1 MMIEAPG
8 ITVNGIKIS
17 PEQINAEVQYHPA
30 PSLLDAKYKAMQ
42 ALVIRELLIQQAVK
56 LGICEAEK
64 NRDAPDELI
73 DRLLE
78 REITVPEPSP
88 MECERYYNNNIKRFY
103 TSPIFEASHILY
115 LAPPED
121 EEAQKRALN
130 LAEKALSS
138 IRSNPEIFET
148 IARSESA
155 CPSGKL
161 GGNLGQISKG
171 QTLPAFEAA
180 LLAMKEGDLSSEPVL
195 TEVGY
200 HIIRLHRRSEG
211 QQLPFESVS
220 SWVADHLKKESWQR
234 AFSQYIQIL
243 AGHAKISG
251 FRLHGADT
259 PLVQ

>member
-1 MMIEAPG
+1 MIEAPG
-8 ITVNGIKIS
+8 ITVNGIKIT
-17 PEQINAEVQYHPA
+17 PEQISAEVQYHPA
-30 PSLLDAKYKAMQ
+30 PSLIDAKYKAMQ
-42 ALVIRELLIQQAVK
+42 ALVIRELLIQKAVR
-56 LGICEAEK
+56 LGLCGGDKI
-64 NRDAPDELI
+64 RDTPDEVI

-78 REITVPEPSP
+78 QEITVPEPTP
-88 MECERYYNNNIKRFY
+88 AECERYYSYNIKRFH
-103 TSPIFEASHILY
+103 TSPLFEASHILY

-121 EEAQKRALN
+121 EEARNRARN

-138 IRSNPEIFET
+138 IRENPGMFEA

-155 CPSGKL
+155 CPSAKL

-180 LLAMKEGDLSSEPVL
+180 LLSMKEGDLSPEPIL

-200 HIIRLHRRSEG
+200 HIIHLHRRTDG
-211 QQLPFESVS
+211 QLLPFDAVAQ
-220 SWVADHLKKESWQR
+220 WVADHLKKESWQR

-243 AGHAKISG
+243 SGEAKISG
-251 FRLHGADT
+251 FRLQGADT

>member
-1 MMIEAPG
+1 MIEAPG
-8 ITVNGIKIS
+8 ITVNGVKIT
-17 PEQINAEVQYHPA
+17 PEQISAEVQYHPA
-30 PSLLDAKYKAMQ
+30 SSLIDAKYKAMQ
-42 ALVIRELLIQQAVK
+42 ALVIRELLIQQAVR
-56 LGICEAEK
+56 LGLCEADK
-64 NRDAPDELI
+64 SRDTPDEVI

-78 REITVPEPSP
+78 QEITVPEPTP
-88 MECERYYNNNIKRFY
+88 VECERYYSNNVKRFH
-103 TSPIFEASHILY
+103 TSPLFEASHILY
-115 LAPPED
+115 LAPPDDED
-121 EEAQKRALN
+121 ARNRARN

-138 IRSNPEIFET
+138 IRENPDMFEA

-155 CPSGKL
+155 CPSAKL

-180 LLAMKEGDLSSEPVL
+180 LLMMKEGDLSPEPLL

-200 HIIRLHRRSEG
+200 HIIRLHRRTDG
-211 QQLPFESVS
+211 QLLPFDSVAQ
-220 SWVADHLKKESWQR
+220 WVADHLKKESWQR

-243 AGHAKISG
+243 AGEAKISG

>member
-8 ITVNGIKIS
+8 ITVNGIKIT
-17 PEQINAEVQYHPA
+17 PEQISAEVQYHPA
-30 PSLLDAKYKAMQ
+30 HSLIDAKYNAMQ

-56 LGICEAEK
+56 LGLCEADK
-64 NRDAPDELI
+64 NRDAPDHVI

-78 REITVPEPSP
+78 QEIVVPEPSLA
-88 MECERYYNNNIKRFY
+88 ECERYYSNNAKRFY
-103 TSPIFEASHILY
+103 TSPLFEASHILY
-115 LAPPED
+115 LAPPDD
-121 EEAQKRALN
+121 EEARNRARN

-138 IRSNPEIFET
+138 IRSNPEMFEI

-155 CPSGKL
+155 CSSAKL
-161 GGNLGQISKG
+161 GGNLGQISRG

-180 LLAMKEGDLSSEPVL
+180 LHAMKEGGLSEEPVL

-200 HIIRLHRRSEG
+200 HIIHLHRQTEG
-211 QQLPFESVS
+211 QLLPFDSVS
-220 SWVADHLKKESWQR
+220 QWVGDHLKKESWQR

-243 AGHAKISG
+243 AGQAKISG